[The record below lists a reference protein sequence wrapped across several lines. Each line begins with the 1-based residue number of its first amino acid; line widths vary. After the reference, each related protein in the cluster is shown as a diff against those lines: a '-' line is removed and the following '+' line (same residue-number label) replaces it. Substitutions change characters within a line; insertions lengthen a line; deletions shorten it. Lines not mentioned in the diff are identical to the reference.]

1 MKEMNN
7 RQRFETIED
16 IQNVSGYVAVLESD
30 MNDLTR
36 ILKEIS
42 INGYDDAGIIGREQ
56 MRKLS
61 DLRDA
66 ERDLAT
72 EIMRRVQSKKELLA
86 KELGVTDYMG
96 EMLSTDGVA
105 IIESTAAA
113 AVVAIGAIAEAVK
126 KDIEQKEEK

>member
-1 MKEMNN
+1 MNN